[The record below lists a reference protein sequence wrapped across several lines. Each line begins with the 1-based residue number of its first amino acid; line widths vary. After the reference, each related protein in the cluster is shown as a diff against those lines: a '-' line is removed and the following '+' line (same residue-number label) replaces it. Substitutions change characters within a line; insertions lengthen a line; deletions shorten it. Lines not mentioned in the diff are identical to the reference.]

1 MTKRSICNEEN
12 KIERFPSSSDEKKH
26 HHSYDLGSYVES
38 EMRYNKTITKNI
50 YINRDNNMIK
60 KTSDSFKRYIPQLII
75 GPMLKMIEAVFDLL
89 IPLFMKSIIDLSR
102 NAMMGL
108 SPLYGMN
115 AISRGISSFLLL
127 FGNWV
132 ESPTLNYALIGGTFI
147 LLMGILGFL
156 TTMITQYVAAK
167 TAINCGC
174 DIRDALY
181 RKILS
186 LGKQDRENFGNSK
199 LLTILN
205 SDTYQVQQGVL
216 IFIRL
221 IVRAPFLI
229 LGALVFSFLLNWKIG
244 LIFLTII
251 PLIAFVIFGIMKKS
265 SERYLFIQGKLDDLS
280 TKTSD
285 SLQGAKVIRAFS
297 TQEREE
303 KNFNKKADAYY
314 EEALGVQKLNAWINP
329 LTFSII
335 SLATCFVV
343 LFGAMPIF
351 ESSDNSLNT
360 QLASTIITEIS
371 YLLQIFTTLVQLTN
385 VIMIL
390 TKASVSMKRI
400 DEVFAIKEK
409 IQEKEGAISSSLE
422 PGELLFDFDH
432 VSFSYKEGGNE
443 ALKDLNF
450 RLEKGKSLGIIGGT
464 GSGKSTLIYLM
475 LRLVDASKGKVLY
488 KGKDIKDYP
497 LHALRKEQSFVPQK
511 SVLFKGTIRSNLLM
525 ANENATEESMIQAL
539 KDSKA
544 YEFVSKYDDF
554 LDHEVEE
561 GGRNFSGGQ
570 RQRLCIARALMV
582 NPEVIILDDSTSA
595 LDLLTDYQVRKNIH
609 DRFVNTSKV
618 IVSQRV
624 STVKDCDLILVLEG
638 GRIIAQGD
646 HETLLNTCEVYQS
659 TYESQTKKE
668 AD

>member
-1 MTKRSICNEEN
+1 
-12 KIERFPSSSDEKKH
+12 
-26 HHSYDLGSYVES
+26 
-38 EMRYNKTITKNI
+38 
-50 YINRDNNMIK
+50 MIK

-251 PLIAFVIFGIMKKS
+251 PLIAFN
-265 SERYLFIQGKLDDLS
+265 LFFILF
-280 TKTSD
+280 
-285 SLQGAKVIRAFS
+285 SL
-297 TQEREE
+297 
-303 KNFNKKADAYY
+303 
-314 EEALGVQKLNAWINP
+314 
-329 LTFSII
+329 
-335 SLATCFVV
+335 
-343 LFGAMPIF
+343 
-351 ESSDNSLNT
+351 
-360 QLASTIITEIS
+360 
-371 YLLQIFTTLVQLTN
+371 
-385 VIMIL
+385 
-390 TKASVSMKRI
+390 
-400 DEVFAIKEK
+400 
-409 IQEKEGAISSSLE
+409 
-422 PGELLFDFDH
+422 
-432 VSFSYKEGGNE
+432 
-443 ALKDLNF
+443 
-450 RLEKGKSLGIIGGT
+450 
-464 GSGKSTLIYLM
+464 
-475 LRLVDASKGKVLY
+475 
-488 KGKDIKDYP
+488 
-497 LHALRKEQSFVPQK
+497 
-511 SVLFKGTIRSNLLM
+511 
-525 ANENATEESMIQAL
+525 
-539 KDSKA
+539 
-544 YEFVSKYDDF
+544 
-554 LDHEVEE
+554 
-561 GGRNFSGGQ
+561 
-570 RQRLCIARALMV
+570 
-582 NPEVIILDDSTSA
+582 
-595 LDLLTDYQVRKNIH
+595 
-609 DRFVNTSKV
+609 
-618 IVSQRV
+618 
-624 STVKDCDLILVLEG
+624 
-638 GRIIAQGD
+638 
-646 HETLLNTCEVYQS
+646 
-659 TYESQTKKE
+659 
-668 AD
+668 